1 MEWVSF
7 FEKIN
12 GKTPARRVG
21 RAGAGAG
28 VLGNLIVEMVWR
40 QPV

>member
-7 FEKIN
+7 FEKIS
-12 GKTPARRVG
+12 GKTHARCVG
-21 RAGAGAG
+21 RARVGVG

-40 QPV
+40 LPV